1 MKNLLCVL
9 CVLFALP
16 AYAAPDMLVQAVQ
29 MPAWLQRG
37 ALVRPLLAGTELND
51 EDKLITGANARI
63 LLQSADGSL
72 VKLGENAT
80 LTVGSMAQQRRG
92 QALFSALLDV
102 AKGAFRFT
110 TGQFAK
116 LRERDVRVR
125 VAGATV
131 GIRGTDVWGK
141 VGGKMSI
148 SAMEKAMGKSLPDAD
163 KNAKMD
169 FDVVC
174 LIEGKIQ
181 VEHASTVPFVMDQP
195 RSFYVMRKDQPPYPV
210 SDLSAEQLAKWS
222 AETEIVAP
230 AAHQGGK
237 WKITL
242 LSLDNERAA
251 LVAYDAWQEAG
262 YAVRLRPVA
271 EASGWV
277 YHLNVEQLFSRS
289 EAEVLARQL
298 TGKLGADAPVVSR

>member
-1 MKNLLCVL
+1 MRKLLCVL

-16 AYAAPDMLVQAVQ
+16 VYAAPDMLVQAVQ

-37 ALVRPLLAGTELND
+37 VLVRPLLAGAELHD
-51 EDKLITGANARI
+51 EDKLITGVNARV
-63 LLQSADGSL
+63 LLQSADGSQI
-72 VKLGENAT
+72 KLGENAT
-80 LTVGSMAQQRRG
+80 LTLGSMAQQRDG
-92 QALFSALLDV
+92 QSLFSALLDV
-102 AKGAFRFT
+102 TRGAFRFT
-110 TGQFAK
+110 TGQLAK

-141 VGGKMSI
+141 VGGKMTI
-148 SAMEKAMGKSLPDAD
+148 AAMEQAMGKSLPDTD
-163 KNAKMD
+163 KDARMD

-174 LIEGKIQ
+174 LIEGRIE

-237 WKITL
+237 WKVSL
-242 LSLDNERAA
+242 LSRDNESDA

-262 YAVRLRPVA
+262 YAVRLQPVA
-271 EASGWV
+271 EAAGWV
-277 YHLNVEQLFSRS
+277 YLLNIEQLSGRS
-289 EAEVLARQL
+289 EAEMLARQL
-298 TGKLGADAPVVSR
+298 TGMLGVDAPTVSR

>member
-1 MKNLLCVL
+1 MRNMFCVL
-9 CVLFALP
+9 CILFALP
-16 AYAAPDMLVQAVQ
+16 AYAAPDMLVKAVQ

-72 VKLGENAT
+72 IKLGENAT
-80 LTVGSMAQQRRG
+80 LTLGSMAQQRGG

-110 TGQFAK
+110 TGQLAK

-148 SAMEKAMGKSLPDAD
+148 AAMEAAMGKSLPDAD
-163 KNAKMD
+163 KDARMD

-174 LIEGKIQ
+174 LIEGRVQ
-181 VEHASTVPFVMDQP
+181 VEYIGDASFAMDQP

-210 SDLSAEQLAKWS
+210 SDLSVEQLAKWS

-237 WKITL
+237 WKVTL

-251 LVAYDAWQEAG
+251 LFAYDAWRAEG
-262 YAVRLRPVA
+262 YAVRLQPVA
-271 EASGWV
+271 QAEGWV
-277 YHLNVEQLFSRS
+277 YRLNIGQLSDRS
-289 EAEVLARQL
+289 EAEALARQL
-298 TGKLGADAPVVSR
+298 TGKLGADAPAVSR